1 MAQRRQK
8 FQTTLNAEIL
18 LENCDGTE
26 IQAARFN
33 PRNTGDGTIIWYG
46 AGVYDWYAPGGSN
59 QNVKKLTEN
68 SLLYL
73 AGGESML
80 SSTDLQGKQ
89 KVGIYPNPVSAI
101 LNIQADENVSSE
113 IYDMN
118 GRKIISS
125 ESKTIPVDK
134 LVHGNYSVK
143 VKTEASYKTFKFI
156 KK

>member
-1 MAQRRQK
+1 
-8 FQTTLNAEIL
+8 
-18 LENCDGTE
+18 
-26 IQAARFN
+26 
-33 PRNTGDGTIIWYG
+33 
-46 AGVYDWYAPGGSN
+46 
-59 QNVKKLTEN
+59 
-68 SLLYL
+68 
-73 AGGESML
+73 ML

-134 LVHGNYSVK
+134 LVPGNYSVK